1 MVSSGVT
8 RGQRWAVARPPQ
20 KKKNSWGALA
30 SGRAP
35 LLLRMPRSLSA
46 AVRYLYC
53 CIIAFV
59 TTSQIAAAVAAAAAN
74 DAVIYDVQ
82 SIDGA
87 DVDRDTS
94 T

>member
-1 MVSSGVT
+1 
-8 RGQRWAVARPPQ
+8 
-20 KKKNSWGALA
+20 
-30 SGRAP
+30 
-35 LLLRMPRSLSA
+35 
-46 AVRYLYC
+46 
-53 CIIAFV
+53 V
-59 TTSQIAAAVAAAAAN
+59 TTSQIAAAAAAAN

>member
-1 MVSSGVT
+1 
-8 RGQRWAVARPPQ
+8 
-20 KKKNSWGALA
+20 
-30 SGRAP
+30 
-35 LLLRMPRSLSA
+35 MPRSLSA

-59 TTSQIAAAVAAAAAN
+59 TTSQIAAAVAAAATN
-74 DAVIYDVQ
+74 DAVVYDVQ

>member
-1 MVSSGVT
+1 
-8 RGQRWAVARPPQ
+8 
-20 KKKNSWGALA
+20 
-30 SGRAP
+30 
-35 LLLRMPRSLSA
+35 
-46 AVRYLYC
+46 
-53 CIIAFV
+53 V
-59 TTSQIAAAVAAAAAN
+59 TTSQIAAAVAAAAAAN

>member
-1 MVSSGVT
+1 VGRT
-8 RGQRWAVARPPQ
+8 CLWP
-20 KKKNSWGALA
+20 GATAAEDA
-30 SGRAP
+30 SKPLCSRA
-35 LLLRMPRSLSA
+35 LLIL
-46 AVRYLYC
+46 LYN
-53 CIIAFV
+53 AFV
-59 TTSQIAAAVAAAAAN
+59 TTSQIAAAVAAAAAAAN